1 MVDAPERLT
10 SVCRLLTMRG
20 QSRAAPA
27 WPRSYRGRRIVRFV
41 SASVVSTAVSFAAIS
56 LVYGLK
62 IIRGEVDATLFG
74 NLVGAIP
81 SYWLNRR
88 WVWRKSGRSHLR
100 KEVLPFWI
108 LTLSG
113 IAFSIVGAAYAHQ
126 LIHEHQW
133 SHLINT
139 AVVDGANLASV
150 GVFWILKF
158 LVFSRIFHVDEEA
171 VIDDQLL
178 RSNGSR

>member
-10 SVCRLLTMRG
+10 SVCRLLTMHG
-20 QSRAAPA
+20 HSQETTA
-27 WPRSYRGRRIVRFV
+27 WHRSHRGRRIARFV
-41 SASVVSTAVSFAAIS
+41 SVSVASTAVSFTVIS

-62 IIRGEVDATLFG
+62 LIRGEVDATLFG

-81 SYWLNRR
+81 SYSLNRR
-88 WVWRKSGRSHLR
+88 WVWRKYGRSHLR
-100 KEVLPFWI
+100 KEVLPFCI
-108 LTLSG
+108 LTLLG
-113 IAFSIVGAAYAHQ
+113 IAFSIVGAAYAHL

-139 AVVDGANLASV
+139 VVVDGANLASV

-158 LVFSRIFHVDEEA
+158 LVFSRIFHVDEGA
-171 VIDDQLL
+171 AIDQRLL
-178 RSNGSR
+178 RNEGPH